1 MKTCDEM
8 LNSLYERRAQ
18 YVTAQRKKKKVLAG
32 IGTTLCAVSLL
43 GGSVWYL
50 NRPQHDIP
58 VTIAPDKNEVTTT
71 VDVPTEGEDTTTTT
85 TTVNTTAP
93 EPTTDGGIVTPP
105 TTAPT
110 TTASSKIEPPKTTA
124 PSKTEPPKTTT
135 STTAPTDKLLI
146 TGDEPDDSLMQ
157 DASGAYMLDEISP
170 LLKQTMEQYKDTDA
184 VYAVLVAVNPGY
196 NQKLVD
202 DLHKAIDA
210 FLESDEMVKL
220 AEQRD
225 LAREEWQ
232 AIDEERKANIGN
244 EEWAAEFLADYVTK
258 EETYRSLRS
267 EYEKRREDF
276 RWAYWNA
283 YADEA
288 IEALAE
294 FSDINLVS
302 LYERVTQ
309 DWEKMDKKEI
319 DVIMRVLSVSWSKS
333 LNDDYRHGYAAVLS
347 ADEIL
352 TLSESDS
359 YIFWLASCDEDTTSY
374 LIDW

>member
-1 MKTCDEM
+1 MV
-8 LNSLYERRAQ
+8 A
-18 YVTAQRKKKKVLAG
+18 LAG
-32 IGTTLCAVSLL
+32 VGLVR
-43 GGSVWYL
+43 GGVFDQT
-50 NRPQHDIP
+50 PP
-58 VTIAPDKNEVTTT
+58 VTDKVVKPTTT
-71 VDVPTEGEDTTTTT
+71 VTTAPTEQDVTTTT
-85 TTVNTTAP
+85 TTVDTTTT
-93 EPTTDGGIVTPP
+93 ETTTNGGVVVPTTTVPAPSKP
-105 TTAPT
+105 TATKAPT
-110 TTASSKIEPPKTTA
+110 TEPT
-124 PSKTEPPKTTT
+124 KTTT
-135 STTAPTDKLLI
+135 TTSETKDKLLI

-202 DLHKAIDA
+202 DRHKAIDA

-244 EEWAAEFLADYVTK
+244 EEVITTEFIEKLDRAK
-258 EETYRSLRS
+258 ETYRSLRS

-276 RWAYWNA
+276 GWAYWNA
-283 YADEA
+283 YVDEA

-309 DWEKMDKKEI
+309 DWEKMEKKEI
-319 DVIMRVLSVSWSKS
+319 DVIMRVLSVSWFKP

-374 LIDW
+374 LIDM

>member
-1 MKTCDEM
+1 MTNEEIKKEI
-8 LNSLYERRAQ
+8 LHRVAVQKQKR
-18 YVTAQRKKKKVLAG
+18 QRVLRMSASVGCAAVVALAG
-32 IGTTLCAVSLL
+32 VGLVR
-43 GGSVWYL
+43 GGVFDQT
-50 NRPQHDIP
+50 PP
-58 VTIAPDKNEVTTT
+58 VTDKVVKPTTT
-71 VDVPTEGEDTTTTT
+71 VTTAPTEQDVTTTT
-85 TTVNTTAP
+85 TTVDTT
-93 EPTTDGGIVTPP
+93 TTDGGVV
-105 TTAPT
+105 APT
-110 TTASSKIEPPKTTA
+110 TTVTTVAPTQTTTKPTTGKTEQTQTTA
-124 PSKTEPPKTTT
+124 STTT
-135 STTAPTDKLLI
+135 GTKDKLLI
-146 TGDEPDDSLMQ
+146 TGGEPDDSLMQ

-202 DLHKAIDA
+202 DRHKAIDA

-244 EEWAAEFLADYVTK
+244 EEVITTEFIEKLDRAK
-258 EETYRSLRS
+258 ETYRSLRS

-276 RWAYWNA
+276 GWAYWNA
-283 YADEA
+283 YVDEA
-288 IEALAE
+288 IEVLAE

-309 DWEKMDKKEI
+309 DWEKMEKKEI
-319 DVIMRVLSVSWSKS
+319 DVIMRVLSVSWFKS

-374 LIDW
+374 LIDM